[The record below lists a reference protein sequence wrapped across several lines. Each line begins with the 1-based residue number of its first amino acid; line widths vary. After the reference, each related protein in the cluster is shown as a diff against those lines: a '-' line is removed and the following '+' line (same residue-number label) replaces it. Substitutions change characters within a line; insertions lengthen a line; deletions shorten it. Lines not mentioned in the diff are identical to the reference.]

1 MVVVVGRAP
10 SVLARPG
17 TGMDRVILLLLLLD
31 IGFSLFVC

>member
-17 TGMDRVILLLLLLD
+17 TGMDRVIFLLLLD
-31 IGFSLFVC
+31 VGFSLFVC